1 MGGKESPRDV
11 ASMASVASQKLQ
23 MIFVVC
29 CCFLGIHGVTD
40 DLRIGHSSG
49 FAVCKPTDQMS
60 SCTTMRRPSENFS
73 VCNLNNL
80 TDDVACTT
88 KKKDVVAVIRHKI
101 TFEKKKSE

>member
-1 MGGKESPRDV
+1 MGSWARNRLGTLHRWHQSPARSCRWSSWCVV
-11 ASMASVASQKLQ
+11 A
-23 MIFVVC
+23 
-29 CCFLGIHGVTD
+29 FLGIHGVTD

-60 SCTTMRRPSENFS
+60 SCTSMWRPSENFS

-88 KKKDVVAVIRHKI
+88 KKKDVVAVIRLKI
-101 TFEKKKSE
+101 TFEKK